1 MKELLT
7 FANEIGKQL
16 EVVNR
21 SRLMRGRYRFQA
33 YFIGSEISEGSF
45 LKGEY
50 GVGGTLD
57 AALFDYANL
66 ISGKI
71 LVFNAYL
78 ESRKEIEVP
87 ELVHTP
93 TTLLTEAVVIRQE
106 EPWNVF

>member
-50 GVGGTLD
+50 G
-57 AALFDYANL
+57 
-66 ISGKI
+66 S
-71 LVFNAYL
+71 
-78 ESRKEIEVP
+78 EV
-87 ELVHTP
+87 
-93 TTLLTEAVVIRQE
+93 LLMLLYSTMQT
-106 EPWNVF
+106 